1 MSIEALKEQ
10 AREYEQNEQW
20 EKALDLYTQAI
31 DQISSDDE
39 PDVGL
44 FNRSGDLA
52 TRIGRDAQA
61 VTFYEKAVDFYMAAG
76 LPNNAIAI
84 CKKVM
89 RNLPNRYSIYLK
101 MGQIRAA
108 QGFVTDARSS
118 FVTYAERVQASGDLD
133 EAFRA
138 LIEFVD
144 LAPDDYEIRVMLAS
158 QLEQNGRHD
167 EAVQQFIGAYHSMM
181 RQGLNDQAR
190 NIEARIRALDP
201 HASLDVDPT
210 LAAPRVGGGDGM
222 YSGSGHEGE
231 AVADSDADAPPS
243 ELEDE
248 EPQSGLGDLPLLFYD
263 DDEIEDAPAA
273 QRQAKDGAA
282 KAAEE
287 QAAAKAAEE
296 KAAAEAA
303 AAKAAKEKAAA
314 EAAAAKAAEEKAAAK
329 AAEEKAA
336 ADAAAAK
343 AAEEKAAA
351 KADLEAAQ
359 QVASDALTSEALTGH
374 EALAAA
380 GDLAG
385 AIAELTS
392 LIGSNPDDLSCH
404 LRMVEY
410 AFRLND
416 SSILSNAYLGLAECL
431 ERGGQ
436 MDRAEGVFR
445 QVLSTDPE
453 NERARK
459 ALGLPKEGAL
469 PAEAPSEGSYVDVGA
484 MLLGSDAVKPAEKST
499 RFVVPYEEPTG
510 DDQADF
516 QRMLSQFREKV
527 SENIDPSDAIAH
539 YDLGTAYMEMGLLD
553 EAISEFQQ
561 SLRGAPDHLPTYEM
575 LGQTF
580 MQKEE
585 PEAALRSLTRALE
598 TPCEIED
605 ELVAIY
611 YYLGLASETVGNRD
625 SALEYYDR
633 VFALDI
639 NFADVTQR
647 IRALRD

>member
-1 MSIEALKEQ
+1 M
-10 AREYEQNEQW
+10 
-20 EKALDLYTQAI
+20 
-31 DQISSDDE
+31 
-39 PDVGL
+39 

>member
-231 AVADSDADAPPS
+231 AVADSAADAPPS

-273 QRQAKDGAA
+273 QRQAKNGAA

-314 EAAAAKAAEEKAAAK
+314 DAAAAKAAGEKAAAE
-329 AAEEKAA
+329 AAT
-336 ADAAAAK
+336 AK

-436 MDRAEGVFR
+436 MDRAEGVFP

>member
-108 QGFVTDARSS
+108 QGFVTGARSS

-231 AVADSDADAPPS
+231 AVADSAADAPPS

-248 EPQSGLGDLPLLFYD
+248 EPQSGLGISRCCFTTTM
-263 DDEIEDAPAA
+263 
-273 QRQAKDGAA
+273 K
-282 KAAEE
+282 
-287 QAAAKAAEE
+287 
-296 KAAAEAA
+296 
-303 AAKAAKEKAAA
+303 
-314 EAAAAKAAEEKAAAK
+314 
-329 AAEEKAA
+329 
-336 ADAAAAK
+336 
-343 AAEEKAAA
+343 
-351 KADLEAAQ
+351 
-359 QVASDALTSEALTGH
+359 
-374 EALAAA
+374 
-380 GDLAG
+380 
-385 AIAELTS
+385 
-392 LIGSNPDDLSCH
+392 
-404 LRMVEY
+404 LRMPQPPSARPKTVLR
-410 AFRLND
+410 RLPR
-416 SSILSNAYLGLAECL
+416 SRLLPRPQRRKL
-431 ERGGQ
+431 
-436 MDRAEGVFR
+436 R
-445 QVLSTDPE
+445 QRLPPP
-453 NERARK
+453 RPPRRK
-459 ALGLPKEGAL
+459 LRR
-469 PAEAPSEGSYVDVGA
+469 
-484 MLLGSDAVKPAEKST
+484 KPP
-499 RFVVPYEEPTG
+499 R
-510 DDQADF
+510 
-516 QRMLSQFREKV
+516 R
-527 SENIDPSDAIAH
+527 
-539 YDLGTAYMEMGLLD
+539 
-553 EAISEFQQ
+553 
-561 SLRGAPDHLPTYEM
+561 
-575 LGQTF
+575 
-580 MQKEE
+580 
-585 PEAALRSLTRALE
+585 
-598 TPCEIED
+598 
-605 ELVAIY
+605 
-611 YYLGLASETVGNRD
+611 
-625 SALEYYDR
+625 
-633 VFALDI
+633 
-639 NFADVTQR
+639 
-647 IRALRD
+647 